1 MGVFDVFG
9 KKSNKK
15 LESAQKQVATL
26 RNTIS
31 KFEGQLNLLQLENA
45 DLIDKTYAFFDHLKQ
60 LVGTLQSEQVVDRC
74 WALLNQAL
82 GIKKG
87 GIFKKAGTS
96 FVTEISIGFKDS
108 PPEIPE
114 DEESMITFAI
124 QHGSALSIAR
134 IREQDDLAYL
144 ERRGIIPDA
153 KLVCPARIQGEV
165 QLVLVVCNYAGN
177 VFRSEDD
184 LEVIQMVGTLLGLV
198 MSNAKIIAEQRAM
211 VNQQKA
217 IVDEQKLELL
227 KVRNLFS
234 TMVAPEIIEHIEQN
248 PNGIMLG
255 GEKQKIAILF
265 VDIRNFTSLS
275 ESHSPE
281 IIIKLL
287 NNFFSIITDVVI
299 ANQGTLDKFMGDAAL
314 ALFGT
319 PVKHSNPSL
328 SAANT
333 ALQIQK
339 QLEIKSGLWLSQGLP
354 PFGAGIGV
362 NFQEV
367 IVGNVGSERL
377 SNFTAIGDGVNLAFR
392 LCGVA
397 KAGQTLIS
405 DSCRAEIASFKRFR
419 FAQQPEMSL
428 KGKAKLIQP
437 FLLTVQ
443 ANKIICESCNAEI
456 EPLKKFC
463 GQCGFRIAQN

>member
-1 MGVFDVFG
+1 MGIFDAFG
-9 KKSNKK
+9 NKSNEK
-15 LESAQKQVATL
+15 LENAQKQAAAL

-31 KFEGQLNLLQLENA
+31 KFETQIKALQLENA
-45 DLIDKTYAFFDHLKQ
+45 DLIDKTFGFFDHLKQ
-60 LVGTLQSEQVVDRC
+60 LIGTLESDQVVARC

-87 GIFKKAGTS
+87 GVFKKAGTC
-96 FVTEISIGFKDS
+96 FVAEISSGFNES

-114 DEESMITFAI
+114 DEESMITFSI

-144 ERRGIIPDA
+144 ERRGVIPDV
-153 KLVCPARIQGEV
+153 KLACPARIQGEV

-198 MSNAKIIAEQRAM
+198 MSNANIIAEQRAIAD
-211 VNQQKA
+211 QQKA
-217 IVDEQKLELL
+217 IVDEQRLELS
-227 KVRNLFS
+227 KIRNLFS
-234 TMVAPEIIEHIEQN
+234 TMVAPEIIEYIEQN
-248 PNGIMLG
+248 PAGIVLG

-287 NNFFSIITDVVI
+287 NNFFTIITDVVI

-319 PVKHSNPSL
+319 PVKHNNPSL

-354 PFGAGIGV
+354 AFGAGIGV
-362 NFQEV
+362 NYQEV

-377 SNFTAIGDGVNLAFR
+377 SNFTAVGDGVNLAYR

-397 KAGQTLIS
+397 KVGQTLIS
-405 DSCRAEIASFKRFR
+405 DSCRAEIASFTRFQ
-419 FAQQPEMSL
+419 FDEQPKVSL
-428 KGKAKLIQP
+428 KGKAEPIQP
-437 FLLTVQ
+437 FLLKVQ
-443 ANKIICESCNAEI
+443 ASKIICERCNAEI

-463 GQCGFRIAQN
+463 GKCGFRITQD